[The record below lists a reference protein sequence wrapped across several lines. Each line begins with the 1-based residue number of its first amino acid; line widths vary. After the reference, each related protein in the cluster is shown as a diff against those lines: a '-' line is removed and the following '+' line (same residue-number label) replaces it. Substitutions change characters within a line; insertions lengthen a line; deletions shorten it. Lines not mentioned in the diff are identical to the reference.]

1 MKIRMDYVTNSS
13 SSSFILGFDDMED
26 YNDMITYCDDMNYS
40 QIIDIIKNIQ
50 KYPLYSREEILNII
64 YNYYALKYKDKLL
77 KERYD
82 SDKISFSEKIKIEN
96 SEEFKKELKE
106 IVNQDEEYQTL
117 IKEANEKELLLF
129 GEIWDSYGGIVEWAI
144 RNGFMKEELRRWCLL
159 NYCVG

>member
-1 MKIRMDYVTNSS
+1 MKIRTDYVTNSS

-26 YNDMITYCDDMNYS
+26 YNDMITYCDNMNYP

>member
-1 MKIRMDYVTNSS
+1 MKIRTDYVTNSS

-26 YNDMITYCDDMNYS
+26 YNDMITYCDDMNYP

-106 IVNQDEEYQTL
+106 ISKRRMECSIFL
-117 IKEANEKELLLF
+117 RIGPGF
-129 GEIWDSYGGIVEWAI
+129 REIRSGWKDPMSII
-144 RNGFMKEELRRWCLL
+144 
-159 NYCVG
+159 